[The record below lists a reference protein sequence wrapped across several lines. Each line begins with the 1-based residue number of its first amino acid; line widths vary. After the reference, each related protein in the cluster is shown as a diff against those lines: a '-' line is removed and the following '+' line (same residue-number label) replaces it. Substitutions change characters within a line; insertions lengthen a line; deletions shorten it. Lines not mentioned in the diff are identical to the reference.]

1 MLRTEGSDEM
11 FVTKIDETVN
21 LVFKKN
27 RWLIKSTDTV
37 QEENKIS
44 KTEFYTDYSKAMKDS
59 SDDAKKAAELLHA
72 KYEWVPSQSE
82 LEEAAADIEQNGI
95 FGS

>member
-1 MLRTEGSDEM
+1 
-11 FVTKIDETVN
+11 
-21 LVFKKN
+21 
-27 RWLIKSTDTV
+27 
-37 QEENKIS
+37 
-44 KTEFYTDYSKAMKDS
+44 MKDS

>member
-59 SDDAKKAAELLHA
+59 SDNAKKAQNTNGFLHSLNS
-72 KYEWVPSQSE
+72 KKRQQ
-82 LEEAAADIEQNGI
+82 I
-95 FGS
+95 